1 MQQGLTA
8 ISVEDAY
15 QIIEGWQQQLQGNDI
30 SEDLGQLKQAIMN
43 GDTPAI
49 KKILTDLGEDT
60 REAASGATDT
70 NASSKVRQIGELLS
84 QAANSLQ

>member
-1 MQQGLTA
+1 
-8 ISVEDAY
+8 
-15 QIIEGWQQQLQGNDI
+15 
-30 SEDLGQLKQAIMN
+30 MN